1 MSRPPGW
8 LGMTQLSILNRPGMT
23 AIAAFAALLST
34 PLLAQ
39 AADPLAPATDSAPA
53 ITSTPPVTATPSEP
67 ATPSD
72 PVVIADPL
80 APSAAATAKAKPVA
94 VKTTRTTT
102 MRTSTRTVTAT
113 AKPVRAAAP
122 IAAAAPVASVPAP
135 IQVVPPMAAPTPLPP
150 ETPVAT
156 APVAP
161 PVDQSILPADALPIA
176 GAGLGA
182 LALAAAALAMRR
194 RRRLN
199 DEREELRYD
208 EPAFVATAAP
218 VEPEPAYQPE
228 PARTDAPIMA
238 WGEPATAAP
247 LAAAAP
253 VATHPLVDGEV
264 PPGIDPQS
272 RAAAAYRGPSADN
285 PSLSVKKRL
294 KRAAFF
300 DQREKLAAAGMA
312 TPIAR
317 DAGLPEAMEVPD
329 ARRADPVPATAP
341 RPLTSGGNFSYK
353 PAFHPA

>member
-1 MSRPPGW
+1 
-8 LGMTQLSILNRPGMT
+8 MTKLNILNRPGMT
-23 AIAAFAALLST
+23 AIAAFAALSST

-39 AADPLAPATDSAPA
+39 AADPLSPATDSAPA
-53 ITSTPPVTATPSEP
+53 VTSTPPVE

-72 PVVIADPL
+72 PVVVADPL
-80 APSAAATAKAKPVA
+80 APSATATAKAKPVA

-102 MRTSTRTVTAT
+102 TRSAARTITAT

-122 IAAAAPVASVPAP
+122 IAAAAPAAIVPAP
-135 IQVVPPMAAPTPLPP
+135 TQVVPPMAAPAPLPP

-218 VEPEPAYQPE
+218 VAPQPALPPE
-228 PARTDAPIMA
+228 PARADAPIMA

-247 LAAAAP
+247 LTAAAP
-253 VATHPLVDGEV
+253 VTTHPLVEGEV
-264 PPGIDPQS
+264 PPGIDPKS
-272 RAAAAYRGPSADN
+272 HAAAAYRGPSADN
-285 PSLSVKKRL
+285 PSLSLQKRL

-300 DQREKLAAAGMA
+300 DQREKLVAAGMA

-317 DAGLPEAMEVPD
+317 DAGLPEAMELPD
-329 ARRADPVPATAP
+329 APIADPVPAAAP
-341 RPLTSGGNFSYK
+341 RPLTSGGNFSVK
-353 PAFHPA
+353 PAFQPA

>member
-23 AIAAFAALLST
+23 AIAAFAALSST

-39 AADPLAPATDSAPA
+39 AADPLAPATDTAPA
-53 ITSTPPVTATPSEP
+53 ITSTPPVT

-94 VKTTRTTT
+94 VKPTRTTT

-238 WGEPATAAP
+238 WAAP
-247 LAAAAP
+247 AASAAP

-272 RAAAAYRGPSADN
+272 HAAAAYRGPSADN
-285 PSLSVKKRL
+285 PSLSLQKRL

-300 DQREKLAAAGMA
+300 DQREKLVAAGMA

-317 DAGLPEAMEVPD
+317 DAGLPEAMEVPE
-329 ARRADPVPATAP
+329 APRADPVPATAP